1 METPMRVH
9 FVGIGGIGMSALA
22 HILLNEGC
30 EVSGSDLQESDLTR
44 KLVQRGA
51 TVHRGHLPEQ
61 VGAAELVVVTSA
73 AHQDNPEVVA
83 AHARGVPII
92 KRAEL
97 LGRLMRGKRGVGVAG
112 SHGKTT
118 TTALLACA
126 LVEAGLDPTVVV
138 GGEVPE
144 LGGNA
149 RSGNGRLFVAE
160 ADEFDASFL
169 HLRPEVAVVTNIEA
183 EHLDYY
189 KDLPGVVKA
198 FGMFLLGV
206 PAHGH
211 IVFCLDDPILASL
224 QSDRDRP
231 SGSKLNDTESARLGT
246 LLTGALQVES
256 RISFGFHPAARW
268 RAERLRTNAK
278 GGIDFTVL
286 ADGAVAAEF
295 SLRIPGRHN
304 VSNALGV
311 IAAAQVFGVE
321 VGVLQRVL
329 NGFGGVKRRFQL
341 LGEAMGVTVIDD
353 YAHHPSEVRATL
365 AAARNRFGNRRIR
378 CVFQPHTYSRTK
390 LLEAEYRNAFND
402 AHAVSI
408 TEVYAAREENSWG
421 ASGAALA
428 ASLDHPLVRFAPEL
442 DDAVDH
448 ELRSL
453 QPEDV
458 LVVMGAG
465 DVYKVGERVLAELRG
480 R

>member
-1 METPMRVH
+1 MRVH
-9 FVGIGGIGMSALA
+9 FIGIGGIGMSALA

-30 EVSGSDLQESDLTR
+30 QVSGSDLQESAITR
-44 KLVQRGA
+44 ALALKGA
-51 TVHRGHLPEQ
+51 TVHRGHDPAQL
-61 VGAAELVVVTSA
+61 GDAELVVITSA
-73 AHQDNPEVVA
+73 AHQDNPEVA
-83 AHARGVPII
+83 AARARGVRII

-126 LVEAGLDPTVVV
+126 LVEGGFDPTVVV

-149 RSGNGRLFVAE
+149 RSGSGAFFIAE

-169 HLRPEVAVVTNIEA
+169 HLHPEVAVVTNIEA

-189 KDLPGVVKA
+189 GDLANVVKA
-198 FGMFLLGV
+198 FGMFLQGM

-211 IVFCLDDPILASL
+211 VVFCLDDPILASL
-224 QSDRDRP
+224 QSDRN
-231 SGSKLNDTESARLGT
+231 GSDGAKLNDTEWTALGA

-256 RISFGFHPAARW
+256 RISFGFHPRARW
-268 RAERLRTNAK
+268 RAERVRPNTQ
-278 GGIDFTVL
+278 GGSDFTVS
-286 ADGAVAAEF
+286 DGGAPAGEF
-295 SLRIPGRHN
+295 TLRIPGRHN

-311 IAAAQVFGVE
+311 IAAARSIGVE
-321 VGVLQRVL
+321 LGVLQRVL
-329 NGFGGVKRRFQL
+329 SEFGGVKRRFQL
-341 LGEAMGVTVIDD
+341 LGEARGVTVIDD

-365 AAARNRFGNRRIR
+365 AAARSRFGMRRVR

-390 LLEAEYRNAFND
+390 LLEAEYRTAFRD
-402 AHAVSI
+402 ADAVSI
-408 TEVYAAREENSWG
+408 TEVYAAREENTWG

-428 ASLDHPLVRFAPEL
+428 NSLEHPLVAFTPGL
-442 DDAVDH
+442 DEAVAH
-448 ELRSL
+448 ETRSL
-453 QPEDV
+453 RPGDV

-465 DVYKVGERVLAELRG
+465 DVYQVGERVLAELRG